1 MDSSSV
7 VSFKIKGDSDPVFDE
22 EQWQET
28 VLIGDDGDKVQV
40 NQDQENV
47 KEDGLSSEGFHKTLS
62 HFEDKVFEQME
73 KQQMGME
80 KMFQSVREEF
90 DQYYH
95 RLKMIKDEVYSEI
108 KQEIDMT
115 RKIAEIQ
122 IKKEID
128 SENVAPSELGL
139 EENKIPGFLTSTP
152 KSALGFQKNVKW
164 NLDDQ
169 SKPFIEDKSF
179 GGVTKDTIQADRKDQ
194 QCKEEKSLILAE
206 RSDQEPSDL
215 EDPDSSK
222 RQTSQCSSVLLPGVV
237 RMKPQQYDGKDDWD
251 EYVTQFDI
259 LSDINRWSY
268 ESKSL
273 YLAGS
278 LKGQARAILNEL
290 SPSER
295 RDYDKLVKALSNRF
309 GTTNRA
315 EMYRAR
321 LQSKTRNRD
330 ESIPELAQTIRKLTR
345 QAYPNASSNLLDVL
359 ALDHFVDALTDPDMR
374 FRLREARPKSI
385 SEAEIIAVRIETH
398 KLADRQRGKVF
409 VRSLDV
415 YEHNKKPMNKLSQR
429 KWTPTS
435 SKPGFGKYSHQVK
448 QDENNVQSEMQEL
461 KRHFDELKCE
471 LKVCKEAFN
480 DPHRVLLDRDETP
493 IRKQG
498 NVKTPNLGARI
509 REEQAGPK

>member
-1 MDSSSV
+1 M
-7 VSFKIKGDSDPVFDE
+7 
-22 EQWQET
+22 
-28 VLIGDDGDKVQV
+28 
-40 NQDQENV
+40 
-47 KEDGLSSEGFHKTLS
+47 
-62 HFEDKVFEQME
+62 FEQME

-206 RSDQEPSDL
+206 RSDQEPSNL

-251 EYVTQFDI
+251 EYVT
-259 LSDINRWSY
+259 
-268 ESKSL
+268 
-273 YLAGS
+273 
-278 LKGQARAILNEL
+278 
-290 SPSER
+290 
-295 RDYDKLVKALSNRF
+295 
-309 GTTNRA
+309 
-315 EMYRAR
+315 
-321 LQSKTRNRD
+321 
-330 ESIPELAQTIRKLTR
+330 
-345 QAYPNASSNLLDVL
+345 
-359 ALDHFVDALTDPDMR
+359 
-374 FRLREARPKSI
+374 
-385 SEAEIIAVRIETH
+385 
-398 KLADRQRGKVF
+398 
-409 VRSLDV
+409 
-415 YEHNKKPMNKLSQR
+415 
-429 KWTPTS
+429 
-435 SKPGFGKYSHQVK
+435 
-448 QDENNVQSEMQEL
+448 
-461 KRHFDELKCE
+461 
-471 LKVCKEAFN
+471 
-480 DPHRVLLDRDETP
+480 
-493 IRKQG
+493 
-498 NVKTPNLGARI
+498 
-509 REEQAGPK
+509 

>member
-1 MDSSSV
+1 MT
-7 VSFKIKGDSDPVFDE
+7 K
-22 EQWQET
+22 
-28 VLIGDDGDKVQV
+28 KV
-40 NQDQENV
+40 
-47 KEDGLSSEGFHKTLS
+47 
-62 HFEDKVFEQME
+62 
-73 KQQMGME
+73 
-80 KMFQSVREEF
+80 
-90 DQYYH
+90 
-95 RLKMIKDEVYSEI
+95 
-108 KQEIDMT
+108 
-115 RKIAEIQ
+115 AEIQ

-128 SENVAPSELGL
+128 SENVAPSELDFA
-139 EENKIPGFLTSTP
+139 ENKVPVFLTSTP

-194 QCKEEKSLILAE
+194 QCKKEKSLILAE
-206 RSDQEPSDL
+206 GSDQEPSNL
-215 EDPDSSK
+215 EDPDYSTG
-222 RQTSQCSSVLLPGVV
+222 QTSQSSSVPSPGVV
-237 RMKPQQYDGKDDWD
+237 RMKPQQYDGRDDWD
-251 EYVTQFDI
+251 EYVAEFDI
-259 LSDINRWSY
+259 LSDINRWGY

-315 EMYRAR
+315 EMFRAR

-359 ALDHFVDALTDPDMR
+359 ALDHFVDALTDPDIR
-374 FRLREARPKSI
+374 FRIRESRPKNI
-385 SEAEIIAVRIETH
+385 CEAEIIAVRIETH
-398 KLADRQRGKVF
+398 KIADRQRGKVF
-409 VRSLDV
+409 VRSLGV
-415 YEHNKKPMNKLSQR
+415 SEHNKKPMNQLSPR

-435 SKPGFGKYSHQVK
+435 SKPGFGRYSQQVK
-448 QDENNVQSEMQEL
+448 QNENNVQSEMQEL
-461 KRHFDELKCE
+461 KRQFDELKRE
-471 LKVCKEAFN
+471 LKVCQEAFN
-480 DPHRVLLDRDETP
+480 DPQRVLLDHDKTP

-498 NVKTPNLGARI
+498 NVRTPNFGARI